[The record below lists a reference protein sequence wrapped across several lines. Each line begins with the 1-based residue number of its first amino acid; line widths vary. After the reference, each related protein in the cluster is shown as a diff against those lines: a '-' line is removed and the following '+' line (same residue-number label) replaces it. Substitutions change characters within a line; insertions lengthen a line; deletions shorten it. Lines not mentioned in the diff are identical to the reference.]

1 MNRNIVDKVVRSV
14 LYEGYMLYPY
24 RRSALKN
31 QQRWNFGLVYPEG
44 MEPSRMQTEC
54 LLESGADDEI
64 ACEVRFLQIY
74 ETDSWQESTERSV
87 SAPDPGTHAFDFE
100 TVRGD
105 LRIDRE
111 CLQQG
116 LQKIRI
122 EITNRTARNRDYDA
136 LLQTFVSAHTILT
149 AHSGQFVSL
158 LDPPEQFREAAARCR
173 NIGTWPV
180 LIGKEPDRSCMLSS
194 PIVLYDYPQV
204 ADESPDDLFDC
215 TEIDEILTL
224 RVLTLTEAEKEE
236 VRRSGDRERR
246 LLEHVESLTPEQL
259 MKLHGT
265 IRDRRDLPPSFK
277 PGDRVRLRPKPGADV
292 FDVVLAGRA
301 AIVESV
307 ERDFENRIHVAVV
320 IEDDPGKDLGLMR
333 QPGHRFFFA
342 ADELEA
348 LP

>member
-31 QQRWNFGLVYPEG
+31 QHRWNFGLVYADG
-44 MEPSRMQTEC
+44 MEPSQMQTEC
-54 LLESGADDEI
+54 LLEGSPGDELVYEI
-64 ACEVRFLQIY
+64 RFLQIQ
-74 ETDSWQESTERSV
+74 ETDSWQEATERSFT
-87 SAPDPGTHAFDFE
+87 SSHAGIHAFNFE
-100 TVRGD
+100 TIHGD
-105 LRIDRE
+105 VYIDRE
-111 CLQQG
+111 CLEPG

-122 EITNRTARNRDYDA
+122 RITNRTPRNRNCDA
-136 LLQTFVSAHTILT
+136 LLQAFVSTHTILT
-149 AHSGQFVSL
+149 ARNGRFVSL

-194 PIVLYDYPQV
+194 PIVLYDYPRV
-204 ADESPDDLFDC
+204 ADESPEDLFDC

-224 RVLTLTEAEKEE
+224 RILTLTEAEKEE
-236 VRRSGDRERR
+236 IRRSGDRERR

-265 IRDRRDLPPSFK
+265 IRDRRDLQPGFK
-277 PGDRVRLRPKPGADV
+277 PGDRVRLRPKPGADI

-333 QPGHRFFFA
+333 QPGHRFFFS